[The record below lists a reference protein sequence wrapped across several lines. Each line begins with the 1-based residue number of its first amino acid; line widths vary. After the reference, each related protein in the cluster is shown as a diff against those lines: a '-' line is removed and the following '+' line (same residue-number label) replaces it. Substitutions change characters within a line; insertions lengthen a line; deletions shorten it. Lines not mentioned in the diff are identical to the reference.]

1 MQITAKPSYRIHNW
15 GCTSDFMSS
24 VINEQVNMTVN
35 QEQQEMGLSL
45 MLAGLAVW
53 VVDFLVVFFLP
64 SGIKLGRQG
73 TFLSIIIA
81 MGVVGL
87 SLLIVG
93 YKARGKS
100 GVE

>member
-1 MQITAKPSYRIHNW
+1 MN
-15 GCTSDFMSS
+15 S
-24 VINEQVNMTVN
+24 VINEQVNMTVIEER
-35 QEQQEMGLSL
+35 QETGLSL
-45 MLAGLAVW
+45 MLAGLVVW
-53 VVDFLVVFFLP
+53 VVDLLVVFFLP

-81 MGVVGL
+81 MAVVGL

-93 YKARGKS
+93 YKARGTS

>member
-1 MQITAKPSYRIHNW
+1 M
-15 GCTSDFMSS
+15 GCTSDSKRS
-24 VINEQVNMTVN
+24 VTNEQDNMTVI
-35 QEQQEMGLSL
+35 EDKRETGTSL

-64 SGIKLGRQG
+64 SGMKLGRYG
-73 TFLSIIIA
+73 TFLGIIIA
-81 MGVVGL
+81 MAVAGL

-93 YKARGKS
+93 YKARGES

>member
-1 MQITAKPSYRIHNW
+1 
-15 GCTSDFMSS
+15 MSS
-24 VINEQVNMTVN
+24 VINKQDNMTVIE
-35 QEQQEMGLSL
+35 EQQETGFSL

-53 VVDFLVVFFLP
+53 VVDLLVVFFLP

-81 MGVVGL
+81 MAIVGL
-87 SLLIVG
+87 SLVIVG

>member
-1 MQITAKPSYRIHNW
+1 MN
-15 GCTSDFMSS
+15 S
-24 VINEQVNMTVN
+24 VIDEQVNMTVIE
-35 QEQQEMGLSL
+35 EQQETGLSL

-53 VVDFLVVFFLP
+53 VVDLLVVFFLP

-73 TFLSIIIA
+73 TFLSIIAA
-81 MGVVGL
+81 MAVVGL

-100 GVE
+100 GME